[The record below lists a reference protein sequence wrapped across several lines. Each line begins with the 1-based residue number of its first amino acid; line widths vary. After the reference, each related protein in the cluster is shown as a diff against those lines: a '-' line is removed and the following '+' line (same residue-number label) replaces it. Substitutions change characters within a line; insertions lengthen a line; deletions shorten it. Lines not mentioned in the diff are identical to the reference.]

1 MINHTSVE
9 DDIDEDTSEEEAIE
23 DDESGID
30 DSFVGEL
37 VFEEKKRKSFSC
49 LSPSEI
55 VAYPSLYLFTY
66 NIAPNNYNSLHCIK
80 FTIANNKPK

>member
-1 MINHTSVE
+1 MTINTSVE
-9 DDIDEDTSEEEAIE
+9 DDLEGVETCDEAAIE

-55 VAYPSLYLFTY
+55 VAYPVLSIILLIDTMLY
-66 NIAPNNYNSLHCIK
+66 
-80 FTIANNKPK
+80 